1 MTEDRWEDWKEERDG
16 YTLEERQ
23 EQAAATLLRQMA
35 VSRLRAGADPEVLLR
50 QIRDAARLADD
61 GEDPAMASYLRA
73 VAMVLNGEEPEDV
86 PAVYRD
92 HVEAVRKAVWEK
104 A

>member
-1 MTEDRWEDWKEERDG
+1 VDTGGELNAEFDG
-16 YTLEERQ
+16 RQALLEERQ

-35 VSRLRAGADPEVLLR
+35 VSHLHAGADPEVLLR

-61 GEDPAMASYLRA
+61 GGDSAMASYLRA

-86 PAVYRD
+86 PAAFRD
-92 HVEAVRKAVWEK
+92 HVEVVRKAVPGQ